1 MYDPMRVRRKPH
13 VPVAFYYLLGKRYD
27 DAIRKTDNIVAYKA
41 TTHYNV
47 FTLYFVGTG
56 ENKVYLI
63 ALKML
68 MGDRGKYLGLIM
80 GLTFAALL
88 ITQQSSIFTGLMT
101 RTYSFIND
109 LSQPDIWVM
118 DPKVQFIDDIKP
130 LQDTELFR
138 VRGVSGVEWAVPL
151 YKGLLKARLED
162 GNFQIVNVL
171 GLDDATLIGGPPQMI
186 EGNLSDLRRQ
196 DAIIVNDVGAA
207 TRLAKRPKEAGGKPT
222 PLQVGDVLEI
232 NDRRAVVVGISRVS
246 RTFQSQPVVYTTYSR
261 ATNFAPRERKL
272 LSFVLVKTADGVNPT
287 ELARKISK
295 NTGLAAYTAQEFKD
309 LTYNFYM
316 KSTGIP
322 INFGI
327 AVMLGFL
334 IGTAI
339 AGQTFY
345 NFTLENL
352 RYFGTLKAM
361 GTTNGV
367 LLRMILLQALVV
379 GVLGFGLGVGGA
391 ALFGYLMR
399 GSELAFRLVPEIL
412 LLAGGAITLIIV
424 LSALIS
430 IRKVMKLEP
439 AIVFKA

>member
-1 MYDPMRVRRKPH
+1 M
-13 VPVAFYYLLGKRYD
+13 
-27 DAIRKTDNIVAYKA
+27 
-41 TTHYNV
+41 
-47 FTLYFVGTG
+47 
-56 ENKVYLI
+56 YLI

-118 DPKVQFIDDIKP
+118 DPKVQYIDDVKP
-130 LQDTELFR
+130 LQDTELLR
-138 VRGVSGVEWAVPL
+138 VRGVTGVEWAVPL

-171 GLDDATLIGGPPQMI
+171 GLDDATLIGGPPIMI
-186 EGNLSDLRRQ
+186 EGSLSDLRSQ
-196 DAIIVNDVGAA
+196 DAIIVNDVGAS
-207 TRLAKRPKEAGGKPT
+207 TRLAKKSKEPGGKLI
-222 PLQVGDVLEI
+222 PLEVGDVLEI
-232 NDRRAVVVGISRVS
+232 NDRRAVVVGICRVS
-246 RTFQSQPVVYTTYSR
+246 RTFQSQPVIYTTYNR
-261 ATNFAPRERKL
+261 ATTFAPRERKL
-272 LSFVLVKTADGVNPT
+272 LSFILVKGADGLDPKG
-287 ELARKISK
+287 LAEQIAQ

-309 LTYNFYM
+309 LTFDFYM

-327 AVMLGFL
+327 AVMLGFF

-361 GTTNGV
+361 GTTNAV
-367 LLRMILLQALVV
+367 LLRMIILQALVV
-379 GVLGFGLGVGGA
+379 GAQGFGLGIGGA

-399 GSELAFRLVPEIL
+399 GTQLAFRLVPEIL
-412 LLAGGAITLIIV
+412 ILAGGAIALIVIF
-424 LSALIS
+424 SALIS

-439 AIVFKA
+439 AIVFKM

>member
-1 MYDPMRVRRKPH
+1 MYR
-13 VPVAFYYLLGKRYD
+13 
-27 DAIRKTDNIVAYKA
+27 
-41 TTHYNV
+41 
-47 FTLYFVGTG
+47 
-56 ENKVYLI
+56 I

-109 LSQPDIWVM
+109 LSQPDVWVM
-118 DPKVQFIDDIKP
+118 DPKVQFIDDVKP
-130 LQDTELFR
+130 LQDTELIR
-138 VRGVSGVEWAVPL
+138 VRGITGVEWAVPL

-171 GLDDATLIGGPPQMI
+171 GLDDATLIGGPPVMI
-186 EGNLSDLRRQ
+186 RGSLADLRRQ

-207 TRLAKRPKEAGGKPT
+207 TRLARKPKEPGGKPA
-222 PLQVGDVLEI
+222 PLGVGDVVEI
-232 NDRRAVVVGISRVS
+232 NDRRAIVVGICRVS

-261 ATNFAPRERKL
+261 ATTFAPKERKL
-272 LSFVLVKTADGVNPT
+272 LSFVLVKAADGVDPK
-287 ELARKISK
+287 ELAGRIAQG
-295 NTGLAAYTAQEFKD
+295 TGLAAYTAQEFKD
-309 LTYNFYM
+309 LTFDYYM
-316 KSTGIP
+316 RSTGIP

-361 GTTNGV
+361 GTANTV
-367 LLRMILLQALVV
+367 LLRMIVLQALVV
-379 GVLGFGLGVGGA
+379 GALGYGLGVGAA

-399 GSELAFRLVPEIL
+399 GTELSFRLVPEIL
-412 LLAGGAITLIIV
+412 ILAGGAIAVIITF
-424 LSALIS
+424 SALLS
-430 IRKVMKLEP
+430 IRRVMKLEP
-439 AIVFKA
+439 AIVFKM